1 MASPSPMSRDLRYPP
16 PDAVNEAIRHLMER
30 PASEDR
36 AAKYVRLPVLWAD
49 ATAATD
55 SDWDTAA

>member
-1 MASPSPMSRDLRYPP
+1 MSRDLRYPP